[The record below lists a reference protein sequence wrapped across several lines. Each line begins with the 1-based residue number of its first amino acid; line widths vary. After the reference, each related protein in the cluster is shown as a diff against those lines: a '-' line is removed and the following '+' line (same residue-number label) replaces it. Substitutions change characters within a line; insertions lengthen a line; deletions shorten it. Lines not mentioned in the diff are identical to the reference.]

1 MHYTIC
7 RENVVVGVYYTL
19 GYLLKC
25 AVFNYNTCM
34 LFYHKESKMVKTR
47 KLICMARGKIN
58 LSFVVVLCIG
68 VTAAIWAD
76 ATMPQTEVYDGLA
89 NTAFSSGY
97 MDRADYSGSVNSVG
111 MCDIAA
117 LSIGAGAATECT
129 SSSSPVTL
137 FSRYA
142 QYSDARTLDTRP
154 PVGLLLFIR

>member
-1 MHYTIC
+1 
-7 RENVVVGVYYTL
+7 
-19 GYLLKC
+19 
-25 AVFNYNTCM
+25 M